1 MTDGG
6 TKRNDKGED
15 LIEMMRRYQEE
26 FVTNWTE
33 AIKHAAPASTMD
45 SPEFADIMK
54 KYWETMNKNISEAM
68 PQIIKGEDNS
78 LQKQKELFVSAMH
91 AYSDMLREYLVSPA
105 YLAYLKQS
113 FNDNIDMKI
122 RLDKAN
128 DDTLKVCGIVTRKD
142 LEEINFSLY
151 NLNKKLDRLQ
161 DSISELKGGK
171 R

>member
-1 MTDGG
+1 MADDSS
-6 TKRNDKGED
+6 KRNDKAED
-15 LIEMMRRYQEE
+15 LIEMMRKYQEE
-26 FVTNWTE
+26 LVKNWTE
-33 AIKHAAPASTMD
+33 AVKNVSPASTMD

-54 KYWETMNKNISEAM
+54 KYWETVNKNVSEAM
-68 PQIIKGEDNS
+68 PQIIKGEDDS
-78 LQKQKELFVSAMH
+78 LQKQKELFISAMH

-128 DDTLKVCGIVTRKD
+128 DDALKVCGIVTRKD

-161 DSISELKGGK
+161 DSISELRGGK